1 MNNIKTLILIP
12 AYNEENNIKLVVD
25 NIIQNYIQYD
35 YLIVNDCSTDKTES
49 ICQDMKY
56 NYISLPINLGIGG
69 AVQSGYRYAFDKNYD
84 IAVQLDGDGQ
94 HDPAYIEQ
102 LIQPIIDQKADMVI
116 GSRFLCKEGFHS
128 SSLRRLGICI
138 IKHVIKLCCGII
150 INDTTSGFRAVNRKL
165 IKLFSNE
172 YANDYPEPEAIITA
186 VLCGYTVKETLVL
199 MNERISGKSSIDKV
213 HSLYYMSKVPLA
225 LIIHRL
231 SINRRK
237 MKNI

>member
-1 MNNIKTLILIP
+1 MNTTKTLIIIP
-12 AYNEENNIKLVVD
+12 AYNEENNLKSIVD
-25 NIIQNYIQYD
+25 IIIQDYYQYD
-35 YLIVNDCSTDKTES
+35 YLIINDCSTDMTDR
-49 ICQDMKY
+49 ICHDMKY
-56 NYISLPINLGIGG
+56 NHLSLPINLGIGG
-69 AVQSGYRYAFDKNYD
+69 AVQSGYRYAFENNYD

-94 HDPAYIEQ
+94 HNPAYIEQ
-102 LIQPIIDQKADMVI
+102 LTQPIINHEADMVI
-116 GSRFLCKEGFHS
+116 GSRFIEKEGFRS
-128 SSLRRLGICI
+128 SALRRLGILI

-186 VLCGYTVKETLVL
+186 VLCGYTVKETPVL
-199 MNERISGKSSIDKV
+199 MNERVSGKSSIDKI
-213 HSLYYMSKVPLA
+213 HSLYYMLKVPLA

-237 MKNI
+237 INCI